1 MANVLMKRGELDNV
15 VTYTH
20 LCDTM
25 EDIANIPDD
34 QINLGSVA
42 IVLEGESG
50 ILEAYMAKS
59 NKEWVQVV

>member
-1 MANVLMKRGELDNV
+1 MNILMKRGELDNV

-20 LCDTM
+20 LCDSM
-25 EDIANIPDD
+25 EDLDNIPDD

-42 IVLEGESG
+42 VVLEGESG

-59 NKEWVQVV
+59 NKEWV